1 MFQQQTA
8 RTVQMTPKCGESD
21 KPRVIYSETK
31 LNDSEKKRLSLI
43 IQLYQYSCGS
53 ILQELKTIDNRTPRV
68 N

>member
-1 MFQQQTA
+1 
-8 RTVQMTPKCGESD
+8 MTLKCGECD
-21 KPRVIYSETK
+21 KPCVIYSATK
-31 LNDSEKKRLSLI
+31 LNDSEKKLLSRI